1 MITLNGVTLPYDLVW
16 KNEFDW
22 VQTNYKVKPTLG
34 NTVTVTSST
43 VIGNSGRRINL
54 EADYAWA
61 FRDDVTAISDM
72 LNTVTSPMLLQL
84 HDNRQFIVVLGEGGF
99 SATPLNEDPEP
110 NAKTPYR
117 LSFSLIVVQ

>member
-22 VQTNYKVKPTLG
+22 VKTNYKVKPTLG

-43 VIGNSGRRINL
+43 MIGNSGGKINL

-61 FRDDVTAISDM
+61 FRADVTAISDM
-72 LNTVTSPMLLQL
+72 LNAVTSPMLLQL
-84 HDNRQFIVVLGEGGF
+84 HDNRQFMVVLGDGGF

-110 NAKTPYR
+110 NLKTPYR
-117 LSFSLIVVQ
+117 LSFSLIAVQ

>member
-22 VQTNYKVKPTLG
+22 VKTSYKVKPTLG

-43 VIGNSGRRINL
+43 MIGNSGRKINL

-61 FRDDVTAISDM
+61 FRADVIAISDM
-72 LNTVTSPMLLQL
+72 LNAVTSPMLLQL
-84 HDNRQFIVVLGEGGF
+84 HDNRQFMVVLGDSGF

-110 NAKTPYR
+110 NSKTPYR
-117 LSFSLIVVQ
+117 LSFSLIAVQ